1 MINSTN
7 NKHKA
12 FAVKRVAA
20 LITVVLL
27 LAAALVFTGCKQP
40 AGSSSGD
47 SSGGATTGPS
57 GGSSGG
63 GATGPGGGGSG
74 GGGVGPGGGG
84 DLPPAPGFTPVS
96 FGTNGADLKTYLTNT
111 ASPTEINRIEVT
123 GVPSAALAGTAT
135 EAGVLG
141 KIIKESGKMV
151 ALKLPAQSPPPSL
164 KNGFKDCTNLQSVQL
179 EYVYEAGKFDG
190 AFAGCTGLG
199 KGSILVPL
207 EQLHAYQ
214 TAAASM
220 GVALADRFIP
230 SSIEG
235 VWRWV
240 SEQNEGQPLKTFPQD
255 TGGGSQMQPYYCF
268 DHGKVYHA
276 LKGSGHPSEQAQHNG
291 IFKMPGNWGIPY
303 INMVMSFNV
312 TFDSNELT
320 LEEPGR
326 VILKMKKV
334 TDPTVEQ
341 ILAAKPAPGQGGG
354 SGGGTGDSQRAVLT
368 LSPDKRDIKI
378 RAVTTESGSSP
389 ITVEGCTETALSND
403 KDTVLHAT
411 GTTVIL
417 KGNITA
423 LFCAGDTFDSNKLTA
438 LDVQGLPDLRVL
450 DCTNNNLTSLDVH
463 GLTSLEAL
471 CCEGNSEL
479 SVLNIQGAAA
489 LEELDFGGKITTLN
503 LQGFTALHRLSV
515 SGELTTLDVQG
526 LLALQDLKCRYSK
539 LTTLDVQ
546 GLPDLRG
553 LECSNNK
560 LLTTLNV
567 QGLPA
572 LKRLECS
579 HNKLTTLD
587 VQGLPALRYLDCS
600 NNQLNAEAMRTLL
613 TGFPQRQASD
623 YAKCVLYNVDSGEG
637 NHKDFTSASSYP
649 ALKQAFDKA
658 KIEKHWKMYKRIG
671 NKDEAI

>member
-47 SSGGATTGPS
+47 SSGGATTGP
-57 GGSSGG
+57 GGGGGTGPGGG
-63 GATGPGGGGSG
+63 GATGPGEGGAT
-74 GGGVGPGGGG
+74 GPGGGG

-164 KNGFKDCTNLQSVQL
+164 KNGFKDCTNLQSIQL
-179 EYVYEAGKFDG
+179 EYSYEAGKFDG

-240 SEQNEGQPLKTFPQD
+240 SEQNEGQPLKTFPQN

-276 LKGSGHPSEQAQHNG
+276 LKGSGYPSEQAQYNG
-291 IFKMPGNWGIPY
+291 IFKMPGSWGIPY
-303 INMVMSFNV
+303 IYMVMSFNV
-312 TFDSNELT
+312 TFDGTELT
-320 LEEPGR
+320 WEQPGR
-326 VILKMKKV
+326 VTLKMEKV

-341 ILAAKPAPGQGGG
+341 ILAAKPAPEQGGG

-368 LSPDKRDIKI
+368 LSSDKRDIKI
-378 RAVTTESGSSP
+378 RALTASGSSP

-438 LDVQGLPDLRVL
+438 LDVQGLPDLIVL
-450 DCTNNNLTSLDVH
+450 DCRNNNLTSLDVH
-463 GLTSLEAL
+463 GLTSLQSL
-471 CCEGNSEL
+471 ICEGNSEL

-489 LEELDFGGKITTLN
+489 LEELSFGGKITTLN
-503 LQGFTALHRLSV
+503 LQGFTALKRLSV
-515 SGELTTLDVQG
+515 SAELTTLDVQG
-526 LLALQDLKCRYSK
+526 LLALHYLDCSHNK

-546 GLPDLRG
+546 GLL
-553 LECSNNK
+553 
-560 LLTTLNV
+560 
-567 QGLPA
+567 A
-572 LKRLECS
+572 LGHLDCS

-587 VQGLPALRYLDCS
+587 VQGLPALRYLNCS

-613 TGFPQRQASD
+613 TGLPQRKEIDFAQ
-623 YAKCVLYNVDSGEG
+623 CVLYNVDPEEG
-637 NHKDFTSASSYP
+637 NHKDFTSASAYP

-671 NKDEAI
+671 NNNEAI

>member
-40 AGSSSGD
+40 ADSSSGD
-47 SSGGATTGPS
+47 SSGGATTGPG

-63 GATGPGGGGSG
+63 GATGPGGGGA
-74 GGGVGPGGGG
+74 VGPGEGG
-84 DLPPAPGFTPVS
+84 DFPPVPSFTPVS

-151 ALKLPAQSPPPSL
+151 ALKLPAQSPSPSL
-164 KNGFKDCTNLQSVQL
+164 KNGFKDCTNLKSVQL

-240 SEQNEGQPLKTFPQD
+240 SEKNEGQPLKTFPQD

-276 LKGSGHPSEQAQHNG
+276 LKGSGYPSEQAQHNG

-312 TFDSNELT
+312 TFDGTELT
-320 LEEPGR
+320 WEQPGR
-326 VILKMKKV
+326 VTLKMKKV

-378 RAVTTESGSSP
+378 RALTTESGSSP
-389 ITVEGCTETALSND
+389 ITVEGCTETVLSND
-403 KDTVLHAT
+403 TDTVLHAT

-423 LFCAGDTFDSNKLTA
+423 LFCAGDTFYSNKLTA
-438 LDVQGLPDLRVL
+438 LNVQGLPDLRVL
-450 DCTNNNLTSLDVH
+450 DCRNNNLTSLDVH

-471 CCEGNSEL
+471 SCEGNSEL

-489 LEELDFGGKITTLN
+489 LEELSFGGKITTLN
-503 LQGFTALHRLSV
+503 LQGFTALHRLSI
-515 SGELTTLDVQG
+515 SGELTTFDVQG
-526 LLALQDLKCRYSK
+526 LLTLRDLKCRYSK

-546 GLPDLRG
+546 GLPALRG
-553 LECSNNK
+553 
-560 LLTTLNV
+560 
-567 QGLPA
+567 
-572 LKRLECS
+572 LECS

-613 TGFPQRQASD
+613 TGLPQRQASD
-623 YAKCVLYNVDSGEG
+623 YAECVLYNDDPDEG
-637 NHKDFTSASSYP
+637 NHKDFTSASADP
-649 ALKQAFDKA
+649 ALKQAFNKA

-671 NKDEAI
+671 NKNEEI

>member
-47 SSGGATTGPS
+47 SSGGATTGQG
-57 GGSSGG
+57 GGSSGD
-63 GATGPGGGGSG
+63 GATGPGGGGA
-74 GGGVGPGGGG
+74 VGPGGGG
-84 DLPPAPGFTPVS
+84 AVGPGEGGDFPPASGFTPVS

-164 KNGFKDCTNLQSVQL
+164 KNGFKDCTNLQSIQL
-179 EYVYEAGKFDG
+179 EYSYEAGKFDG

-240 SEQNEGQPLKTFPQD
+240 SEQNEGQPLKTFPQN

-276 LKGSGHPSEQAQHNG
+276 LKGSGYPSEQAQHNG

-312 TFDSNELT
+312 TFNGTELT
-320 LEEPGR
+320 WEQPGR
-326 VILKMKKV
+326 VTLKMKKV

-378 RAVTTESGSSP
+378 RVVTTEGGSSP

-403 KDTVLHAT
+403 TDTVLHAT

-438 LDVQGLPDLRVL
+438 LNVQGLPDLELL
-450 DCTNNNLTSLDVH
+450 DCRNNNLTSLDVH
-463 GLTSLEAL
+463 GLTSLKNLDCA
-471 CCEGNSEL
+471 GNIKL
-479 SVLNIQGAAA
+479 SDLNIQGAAA
-489 LEELDFGGKITTLN
+489 LEELSFGGKITTLN
-503 LQGFTALHRLSV
+503 VQGFTALRILRI

-526 LLALQDLKCRYSK
+526 LLALQSLECSYSK

-546 GLPDLRG
+546 GLP
-553 LECSNNK
+553 
-560 LLTTLNV
+560 
-567 QGLPA
+567 A
-572 LKRLECS
+572 LQSLECS

-587 VQGLPALRYLDCS
+587 VQGLPALQYLNCS
-600 NNQLNAEAMRTLL
+600 NNQLNDEAMRTLL
-613 TGFPQRQASD
+613 TGLPQRQESD
-623 YAKCVLYNVDSGEG
+623 FARCVLYNDDPDEG
-637 NHKDFTSASSYP
+637 NHKDFTSASAYP

-671 NKDEAI
+671 NNDEEI

>member
-7 NKHKA
+7 YKHKA

-40 AGSSSGD
+40 ADSSSGD
-47 SSGGATTGPS
+47 SSGGATTGP
-57 GGSSGG
+57 
-63 GATGPGGGGSG
+63 GGGGSG
-74 GGGVGPGGGG
+74 GGVGQGGGGSGGGVGQGGGG

-164 KNGFKDCTNLQSVQL
+164 KNGFKDCTNLQSIQL
-179 EYVYEAGKFDG
+179 EYSYEAGKFDG

-240 SEQNEGQPLKTFPQD
+240 SEQNEGQPLKTFPQN

-276 LKGSGHPSEQAQHNG
+276 LKGSGYPSEQAQHNG

-312 TFDSNELT
+312 TFNGTELT
-320 LEEPGR
+320 WEQPGR
-326 VILKMKKV
+326 VTLKMKKV

-403 KDTVLHAT
+403 TDTVLHAT

-423 LFCAGDTFDSNKLTA
+423 LFCAGDTFYSNKLTA

-450 DCTNNNLTSLDVH
+450 DCRNNNLTSLDVH
-463 GLTSLEAL
+463 GLTSLL
-471 CCEGNSEL
+471 SLLCEGNSEL

-489 LEELDFGGKITTLN
+489 LEELSFGGKITTLN
-503 LQGFTALHRLSV
+503 LQGFTALHRLSI
-515 SGELTTLDVQG
+515 SGELTTFDVQG
-526 LLALQDLKCRYSK
+526 LLTLRDLKCRYSK

-546 GLPDLRG
+546 GLPALRG
-553 LECSNNK
+553 LECSHNKLLTTLNVQGLPALQTLICSHNK

-572 LKRLECS
+572 LK
-579 HNKLTTLD
+579 
-587 VQGLPALRYLDCS
+587 YLDCS

-613 TGFPQRQASD
+613 TGLPQRQESD
-623 YAKCVLYNVDSGEG
+623 FAWCVLYNDDPDEG
-637 NHKDFTSASSYP
+637 NHKDFTSASADP
-649 ALKQAFDKA
+649 ALKQAFNKA

-671 NKDEAI
+671 NSNEAI

>member
-40 AGSSSGD
+40 AGSSNGD
-47 SSGGATTGPS
+47 SSGGATTGPG

-63 GATGPGGGGSG
+63 GATGPGGGGT
-74 GGGVGPGGGG
+74 VGPGEGGG
-84 DLPPAPGFTPVS
+84 FPPAPGFTPVS

-164 KNGFKDCTNLQSVQL
+164 KNGFKDCTNLQSIQL
-179 EYVYEAGKFDG
+179 EYSYEAGKFDG

-240 SEQNEGQPLKTFPQD
+240 SEKNEGQPLKTFPQD
-255 TGGGSQMQPYYCF
+255 TGSGSQMQPYYCF

-276 LKGSGHPSEQAQHNG
+276 LKGSGYPSEQAQHNG

-312 TFDSNELT
+312 TFNGTELT
-320 LEEPGR
+320 WEQPGR
-326 VILKMKKV
+326 VTLKMKKV

-378 RAVTTESGSSP
+378 RVVTTEGGSSP

-403 KDTVLHAT
+403 TDTVLHAT

-423 LFCAGDTFDSNKLTA
+423 LFCAGDTFYSNKLTA

-450 DCTNNNLTSLDVH
+450 DCRNNNLTSLDVH
-463 GLTSLEAL
+463 GLTSLL
-471 CCEGNSEL
+471 SLLCEGNSEL

-489 LEELDFGGKITTLN
+489 LEELSFGGKITTLN
-503 LQGFTALHRLSV
+503 LQGFTALHRLSI
-515 SGELTTLDVQG
+515 SGELTTFDVQG
-526 LLALQDLKCRYSK
+526 LLTLRDLKCRYSK

-546 GLPDLRG
+546 GLPALRG
-553 LECSNNK
+553 LECSHNK

-572 LKRLECS
+572 LK
-579 HNKLTTLD
+579 
-587 VQGLPALRYLDCS
+587 YMDCS

-613 TGFPQRQASD
+613 TGLPQRQESD
-623 YAKCVLYNVDSGEG
+623 FARCVLYNDDPDEG
-637 NHKDFTSASSYP
+637 NHKDFTSASAYP

-671 NKDEAI
+671 NKNEAI

>member
-1 MINSTN
+1 
-7 NKHKA
+7 
-12 FAVKRVAA
+12 
-20 LITVVLL
+20 
-27 LAAALVFTGCKQP
+27 
-40 AGSSSGD
+40 
-47 SSGGATTGPS
+47 
-57 GGSSGG
+57 
-63 GATGPGGGGSG
+63 
-74 GGGVGPGGGG
+74 
-84 DLPPAPGFTPVS
+84 
-96 FGTNGADLKTYLTNT
+96 
-111 ASPTEINRIEVT
+111 
-123 GVPSAALAGTAT
+123 
-135 EAGVLG
+135 
-141 KIIKESGKMV
+141 MV

-240 SEQNEGQPLKTFPQD
+240 SEQNEGQPLKIFPQD

-276 LKGSGHPSEQAQHNG
+276 LKGSGYPSEQAQHNG

-312 TFDSNELT
+312 TFDGTELT
-320 LEEPGR
+320 WEQPGR
-326 VILKMKKV
+326 VTLKMKKV

-354 SGGGTGDSQRAVLT
+354 SGGGTGDSRRAVLT
-368 LSPDKRDIKI
+368 LSPDKRNIKI
-378 RAVTTESGSSP
+378 KALITESGSSP
-389 ITVEGCTETALSND
+389 ITVEGCTETALRND
-403 KDTVLHAT
+403 EDTVLHAT

-417 KGNITA
+417 KGNIIA
-423 LFCAGDTFDSNKLTA
+423 LFCAGDTSDSNKLTA
-438 LDVQGLPDLRVL
+438 LDVQGLPDLRIL
-450 DCTNNNLTSLDVH
+450 DCRNNNLTSLDVH

-471 CCEGNSEL
+471 SCEGNSEL

-489 LEELDFGGKITTLN
+489 LEELNFGGKITTLN
-503 LQGFTALHRLSV
+503 LQGFTALHRLSI
-515 SGELTTLDVQG
+515 SGELTTFDVQG
-526 LLALQDLKCRYSK
+526 LPPDLQDLKCRYSK

-546 GLPDLRG
+546 GLPALRG
-553 LECSNNK
+553 LECSHNK

-572 LKRLECS
+572 LQTLICS

-587 VQGLPALRYLDCS
+587 VQGLPALKYMDCS

-613 TGFPQRQASD
+613 TGLPQRQESD
-623 YAKCVLYNVDSGEG
+623 FAWCVLYNDDPDEG
-637 NHKDFTSASSYP
+637 NHKDFTSASADP

-671 NKDEAI
+671 NSNEAI

>member
-27 LAAALVFTGCKQP
+27 LAAALIFTGCKQP
-40 AGSSSGD
+40 AGSSNGD
-47 SSGGATTGPS
+47 SSGGATTGP
-57 GGSSGG
+57 GGG
-63 GATGPGGGGSG
+63 GATGPGGGGATGPGG
-74 GGGVGPGGGG
+74 GGGVVPGGGG

-151 ALKLPAQSPPPSL
+151 ALKLPAQSPSPSL
-164 KNGFKDCTNLQSVQL
+164 KNGFKDCTNLKSVQL

-220 GVALADRFIP
+220 GVASADRFIP

-240 SEQNEGQPLKTFPQD
+240 SEKNEGQPLKTFPQD
-255 TGGGSQMQPYYCF
+255 TGSGSQMQPYYCF
-268 DHGKVYHA
+268 DHGKMYHA
-276 LKGSGHPSEQAQHNG
+276 LKSSGHPSQYAQYNG

-303 INMVMSFNV
+303 IYMVMSFNV
-312 TFDSNELT
+312 TFDGTELT
-320 LEEPGR
+320 WEQPGR
-326 VILKMKKV
+326 VTLKTKKV

-341 ILAAKPAPGQGGG
+341 ILAAKPAPEQGGG

-368 LSPDKRDIKI
+368 LSPDKRVIKI
-378 RAVTTESGSSP
+378 RALTASGSSP
-389 ITVEGCTETALSND
+389 ITVEGCTETALSNYG
-403 KDTVLHAT
+403 DTVLHAT

-417 KGNITA
+417 KGNIIA
-423 LFCAGDTFDSNKLTA
+423 LFCAGDTFDRNKLTA
-438 LDVQGLPDLRVL
+438 LNVQGLPDLRVL
-450 DCTNNNLTSLDVH
+450 DCRNNNLTSLDVH
-463 GLTSLEAL
+463 GLTSLKNLDCA
-471 CCEGNSEL
+471 GNIEL

-489 LEELDFGGKITTLN
+489 LEELSFGGKITTLN
-503 LQGFTALHRLSV
+503 VQGLTALRILRI

-526 LLALQDLKCRYSK
+526 LLALQSLNCSYSK

-546 GLPDLRG
+546 GLPALRT
-553 LECSNNK
+553 LVCNYNE
-560 LLTTLNV
+560 LTTLDV

-572 LKRLECS
+572 LQSLECS

-587 VQGLPALRYLDCS
+587 VQGLPALQYLDCP
-600 NNQLNAEAMRTLL
+600 NNQLNDEAMRTLL
-613 TGFPQRQASD
+613 TGLPQRQESD
-623 YAKCVLYNVDSGEG
+623 YAGCVLYNDAPDEG
-637 NHKDFTSASSYP
+637 NHKDFTSASAAP
-649 ALKQAFDKA
+649 TLKQAFNKA

-671 NKDEAI
+671 NKNEAI

>member
-47 SSGGATTGPS
+47 SSGGATTGP
-57 GGSSGG
+57 GGGGTGG
-63 GATGPGGGGSG
+63 GATGPGGGGA
-74 GGGVGPGGGG
+74 VGPGEGG
-84 DLPPAPGFTPVS
+84 DLPPAPGFTPIS

-151 ALKLPAQSPPPSL
+151 ALKLPAQSPSPSL
-164 KNGFKDCTNLQSVQL
+164 KNGFKDCTNLKSVQL

-220 GVALADRFIP
+220 GVVLADRFIP

-235 VWRWV
+235 VWRWI
-240 SEQNEGQPLKTFPQD
+240 SEKDEGQPLQTFPQD

-268 DHGKVYHA
+268 DHGKVYQA
-276 LKGSGHPSEQAQHNG
+276 LKESGYPSEQAQHNG

-303 INMVMSFNV
+303 IYMVMSFNI
-312 TFDSNELT
+312 TFESNELT

-326 VILKMKKV
+326 VILKMEKV
-334 TDPTVEQ
+334 SDPTVEQ
-341 ILAAKPAPGQGGG
+341 ILAAKPAPEQGGG
-354 SGGGTGDSQRAVLT
+354 SGGGTGDSRRAVLT
-368 LSPDKRDIKI
+368 LSPDKHDIKI
-378 RAVTTESGSSP
+378 RALTTESGSSP
-389 ITVEGCTETALSND
+389 ITVEGCTETVLSND
-403 KDTVLHAT
+403 TDTVLHAT

-438 LDVQGLPDLRVL
+438 LNVQGLPDLRVL
-450 DCTNNNLTSLDVH
+450 DCRNNNLTSLDVH
-463 GLTSLEAL
+463 GLTSLVAL
-471 CCEGNSEL
+471 ACEGNSEL

-489 LEELDFGGKITTLN
+489 LEELSFGGKITTLN
-503 LQGFTALHRLSV
+503 LQGFTALHRLSI
-515 SGELTTLDVQG
+515 SGELTTFDVQG
-526 LLALQDLKCRYSK
+526 LPPDLHDLKCRYSK

-546 GLPDLRG
+546 GLPALQG
-553 LECSNNK
+553 LECSHNK

-572 LKRLECS
+572 LHNLKCS
-579 HNKLTTLD
+579 HNKLLTTLN
-587 VQGLPALRYLDCS
+587 VQGLPALQYLDCS

-613 TGFPQRQASD
+613 TGLPQRQESD
-623 YAKCVLYNVDSGEG
+623 SAWCVLYNDDPDEG
-637 NHKDFTSASSYP
+637 NHKDFTSASADP

-671 NKDEAI
+671 NSNEAI

>member
-40 AGSSSGD
+40 ADSSSGD
-47 SSGGATTGPS
+47 SSGGATTGPG

-74 GGGVGPGGGG
+74 GGAVGPGGGG

-164 KNGFKDCTNLQSVQL
+164 KNGFKDCTNLKSVQL

-240 SEQNEGQPLKTFPQD
+240 SEKNEGQPLKTFPQD

-276 LKGSGHPSEQAQHNG
+276 LKGSGYPSEQAQHNG

-312 TFDSNELT
+312 TFNGTELT
-320 LEEPGR
+320 WEQPGR
-326 VILKMKKV
+326 VTLKMKKV

-354 SGGGTGDSQRAVLT
+354 SGGGTGDSRRAVLT
-368 LSPDKRDIKI
+368 LSPDKHDIKI
-378 RAVTTESGSSP
+378 RAVTTESSSSP
-389 ITVEGCTETALSND
+389 ITVEGCTETVLSND

-438 LDVQGLPDLRVL
+438 LNVQGLPDLRVL
-450 DCTNNNLTSLDVH
+450 DCRNNNLTSLDVH
-463 GLTSLEAL
+463 GLTSLQGL
-471 CCEGNSEL
+471 LCEGNSEL

-489 LEELDFGGKITTLN
+489 LEELSFGGKITTLN
-503 LQGFTALHRLSV
+503 LQGFTALKRLNISA
-515 SGELTTLDVQG
+515 ELTTLDVQG
-526 LLALQDLKCRYSK
+526 LLALQY
-539 LTTLDVQ
+539 LD
-546 GLPDLRG
+546 
-553 LECSNNK
+553 
-560 LLTTLNV
+560 
-567 QGLPA
+567 
-572 LKRLECS
+572 CS

-587 VQGLPALRYLDCS
+587 VQGLPALRYLNCS

-613 TGFPQRQASD
+613 TGFPQRQESD
-623 YAKCVLYNVDSGEG
+623 YAKCVLYNVGPGEG
-637 NHKDFTSASSYP
+637 NHKDFTSASFYP

-658 KIEKHWKMYKRIG
+658 KSEKHWKMYKCIG
-671 NKDEAI
+671 NKNEDEEI

>member
-47 SSGGATTGPS
+47 SSGGATTGP
-57 GGSSGG
+57 GGGGTGPGGGGTGPGGG
-63 GATGPGGGGSG
+63 GATGPGEGGGF
-74 GGGVGPGGGG
+74 
-84 DLPPAPGFTPVS
+84 PPAPGFTPVS

-240 SEQNEGQPLKTFPQD
+240 SEKNEGQPLRIFPQD
-255 TGGGSQMQPYYCF
+255 TGLGSQMQPYYCF
-268 DHGKVYHA
+268 DHGKVYYA
-276 LKGSGHPSEQAQHNG
+276 LKGSGYPSQYAQHNG
-291 IFKMPGNWGIPY
+291 IFKMPGDWGIPY
-303 INMVMSFNV
+303 IYMVMSFNI
-312 TFDSNELT
+312 TFNGTELT
-320 LEEPGR
+320 WEQPGR
-326 VILKMKKV
+326 VILKMEKV

-341 ILAAKPAPGQGGG
+341 ILAAQPYPAQGGG
-354 SGGGTGDSQRAVLT
+354 SGGGTGDSRRAVLT

-378 RAVTTESGSSP
+378 RALTTESGSSP
-389 ITVEGCTETALSND
+389 ITVEGCTETALSNYG
-403 KDTVLHAT
+403 DTVLHAT

-417 KGNITA
+417 KGNIIA
-423 LFCAGDTFDSNKLTA
+423 LFCAGDTFDRNKLTA
-438 LDVQGLPDLRVL
+438 LNVQGLPDLRVL
-450 DCTNNNLTSLDVH
+450 DCRNNNLTSLDVH
-463 GLTSLEAL
+463 GLTSLKNLDCA
-471 CCEGNSEL
+471 GNIEL

-489 LEELDFGGKITTLN
+489 LEELSFGGKITTLN
-503 LQGFTALHRLSV
+503 LQGLTALRILRI

-526 LLALQDLKCRYSK
+526 LLALQSLNCSYSK

-546 GLPDLRG
+546 GLPALRT
-553 LECSNNK
+553 LVCNYSE
-560 LLTTLNV
+560 LTTLDV

-572 LKRLECS
+572 LQSLECS

-587 VQGLPALRYLDCS
+587 VQGLPALQYLDCS

-613 TGFPQRQASD
+613 TGLPQRQESD
-623 YAKCVLYNVDSGEG
+623 SAWCVLYNDDPDEG
-637 NHKDFTSASSYP
+637 NHKDFTSASADP
-649 ALKQAFDKA
+649 ALKQAFNKA
-658 KIEKHWKMYKRIG
+658 KIEKHWRMYKRIG
-671 NKDEAI
+671 NKNEEI

>member
-47 SSGGATTGPS
+47 SSGGATTGQG
-57 GGSSGG
+57 GGSSGD
-63 GATGPGGGGSG
+63 GATGPGGGGA
-74 GGGVGPGGGG
+74 VGPGGGG
-84 DLPPAPGFTPVS
+84 AVGPGEGGDFPPASGFTPVS

-164 KNGFKDCTNLQSVQL
+164 KNGFKDCTNLQSIQL
-179 EYVYEAGKFDG
+179 EYSYEAGKFDG

-240 SEQNEGQPLKTFPQD
+240 SEQNEGQPLKTFPQN

-276 LKGSGHPSEQAQHNG
+276 LKGSGYPSEQAQHNG

-312 TFDSNELT
+312 TFNGTELT
-320 LEEPGR
+320 WEQPGR
-326 VILKMKKV
+326 VTLKMKKV

-378 RAVTTESGSSP
+378 RVVTTEGGSSP

-403 KDTVLHAT
+403 TDTVLHAT

-438 LDVQGLPDLRVL
+438 LNVQGLPDLELL
-450 DCTNNNLTSLDVH
+450 DCRNNNLTSLDVH
-463 GLTSLEAL
+463 GLTSLKNLDCA
-471 CCEGNSEL
+471 GNIKL
-479 SVLNIQGAAA
+479 SDLNIQGAAA
-489 LEELDFGGKITTLN
+489 LEELSFGGKITTLN
-503 LQGFTALHRLSV
+503 VQGFTALRILRI

-526 LLALQDLKCRYSK
+526 LLALQSLNCSYSK

-546 GLPDLRG
+546 GLP
-553 LECSNNK
+553 
-560 LLTTLNV
+560 
-567 QGLPA
+567 A
-572 LKRLECS
+572 LQSLECS

-587 VQGLPALRYLDCS
+587 VQGLPALQYLNCS
-600 NNQLNAEAMRTLL
+600 NNQLNDEAMRTLL
-613 TGFPQRQASD
+613 TGLPQRQESD
-623 YAKCVLYNVDSGEG
+623 FARCVLYNDDPDEG
-637 NHKDFTSASSYP
+637 NHKDFTSASAYP

-671 NKDEAI
+671 NNDEEI

>member
-27 LAAALVFTGCKQP
+27 LAAALIFTGCKQP

-47 SSGGATTGPS
+47 SSGGATTGP
-57 GGSSGG
+57 GGGGTGG
-63 GATGPGGGGSG
+63 GATGPGGGGA
-74 GGGVGPGGGG
+74 VGPGEGG

-164 KNGFKDCTNLQSVQL
+164 KNGFKDCTNLQSIQL
-179 EYVYEAGKFDG
+179 EYACEAEKFEG

-214 TAAASM
+214 TAAAFM

-235 VWRWV
+235 VWRWI
-240 SEQNEGQPLKTFPQD
+240 SEQSQGQPLKTFPQD
-255 TGGGSQMQPYYCF
+255 TGSGSQMQPYYCF

-276 LKGSGHPSEQAQHNG
+276 LKGSGYPSEQAQHNG
-291 IFKMPGNWGIPY
+291 IFKMPENWGIPY
-303 INMVMSFNV
+303 IYMVMSFNI
-312 TFDSNELT
+312 TFDGTELT
-320 LEEPGR
+320 WEQPGR
-326 VILKMKKV
+326 VTLKMKKV

-341 ILAAKPAPGQGGG
+341 ILAAKPAPEQGGG
-354 SGGGTGDSQRAVLT
+354 SGSGTGDSQRAVLT

-378 RAVTTESGSSP
+378 RVVTTEGSSSP

-403 KDTVLHAT
+403 TDTVLHAT

-438 LDVQGLPDLRVL
+438 LNVQGLPDLRVL
-450 DCTNNNLTSLDVH
+450 DCRNNNLTSLDVH

-471 CCEGNSEL
+471 GCEGNIEL
-479 SVLNIQGAAA
+479 SDLNIQGAAA
-489 LEELDFGGKITTLN
+489 LEELSFGGKITTLN

-515 SGELTTLDVQG
+515 FGELTTLDVQG
-526 LLALQDLKCRYSK
+526 LLALQSLNCSYSK

-546 GLPDLRG
+546 GLPALRG

-572 LKRLECS
+572 LRTLECS

-587 VQGLPALRYLDCS
+587 VQGLPALRYLNCS

-613 TGFPQRQASD
+613 TGLPQRQESD
-623 YAKCVLYNVDSGEG
+623 SAWCVLYNDDPDEG
-637 NHKDFTSASSYP
+637 NHKDFTSASAYP
-649 ALKQAFDKA
+649 ALKQAFNKA
-658 KIEKHWKMYKRIG
+658 KSEKHWKMYKRIG
-671 NKDEAI
+671 YNNEAI

>member
-40 AGSSSGD
+40 AGSSNGD
-47 SSGGATTGPS
+47 SSGGATTGPG

-63 GATGPGGGGSG
+63 GATGPGGGGT
-74 GGGVGPGGGG
+74 VGPGEGGG
-84 DLPPAPGFTPVS
+84 FPPAPGFTPVS

-164 KNGFKDCTNLQSVQL
+164 KNGFKDCTNLKSVQL

-240 SEQNEGQPLKTFPQD
+240 SEKNEGQPLKTFPQD

-276 LKGSGHPSEQAQHNG
+276 LKGSGYPSEQAQHNG

-312 TFDSNELT
+312 TFDGTELT
-320 LEEPGR
+320 WEQPGR
-326 VILKMKKV
+326 VTLKMKKV

-341 ILAAKPAPGQGGG
+341 ILAAKPAPEQGGG

-378 RAVTTESGSSP
+378 RALTTESGSSP
-389 ITVEGCTETALSND
+389 ITVEGCTETALSNYG
-403 KDTVLHAT
+403 DTVLHAT

-417 KGNITA
+417 KGNITR

-438 LDVQGLPDLRVL
+438 LNVQGLPDLELL
-450 DCTNNNLTSLDVH
+450 DCRNNNLTSLDVH
-463 GLTSLEAL
+463 GLTSLKNLDCA
-471 CCEGNSEL
+471 GNIEL

-489 LEELDFGGKITTLN
+489 LEELSFGGKITTLN
-503 LQGFTALHRLSV
+503 LQGFTALHRLSI
-515 SGELTTLDVQG
+515 SGELTTFDVQG
-526 LLALQDLKCRYSK
+526 LPPDLHDLKCRYSK

-546 GLPDLRG
+546 GLPALQG
-553 LECSNNK
+553 LECSHNKLLTTLNVKGLPALRALVCSHNK

-567 QGLPA
+567 QGLPD
-572 LKRLECS
+572 L
-579 HNKLTTLD
+579 
-587 VQGLPALRYLDCS
+587 QYLDCS

-613 TGFPQRQASD
+613 TDLPQRQASD
-623 YAKCVLYNVDSGEG
+623 SAWCVLYNDDPGEG
-637 NHKDFTSASSYP
+637 NHKDFTSASADP
-649 ALKQAFDKA
+649 ALKQAFNKA
-658 KIEKHWKMYKRIG
+658 KIEKHWRMYKRIG
-671 NKDEAI
+671 NKNEEI

>member
-47 SSGGATTGPS
+47 SSGGATTGP
-57 GGSSGG
+57 GGGGTGPGGG
-63 GATGPGGGGSG
+63 GATGPGEGGATGPGEGGGF
-74 GGGVGPGGGG
+74 
-84 DLPPAPGFTPVS
+84 PPAPGFTPVS

-151 ALKLPAQSPPPSL
+151 ALKLPAQSPSPSL
-164 KNGFKDCTNLQSVQL
+164 KNGFKDCTNLKSVQL

-190 AFAGCTGLG
+190 AFAGCTGLE

-240 SEQNEGQPLKTFPQD
+240 SEKNEGQPLKTFPLD
-255 TGGGSQMQPYYCF
+255 TGSGSQMQPYYCF

-276 LKGSGHPSEQAQHNG
+276 LKGSGYPSEQAQYNG
-291 IFKMPGNWGIPY
+291 IFKMPGSWGIPY
-303 INMVMSFNV
+303 IYMVMSFNV
-312 TFDSNELT
+312 TFDGTELT
-320 LEEPGR
+320 WEQPGR
-326 VILKMKKV
+326 VTLKMEKV

-341 ILAAKPAPGQGGG
+341 ILAAKPAPEQGGG

-368 LSPDKRDIKI
+368 LSPDKRVIKI
-378 RAVTTESGSSP
+378 RALTASGSSP
-389 ITVEGCTETALSND
+389 ITVEGCTETALSNYG
-403 KDTVLHAT
+403 DTELHAT

-417 KGNITA
+417 KGNITR
-423 LFCAGDTFDSNKLTA
+423 LFCAGDTSDSNKLTA
-438 LDVQGLPDLRVL
+438 LNVQGLPDLELL
-450 DCTNNNLTSLDVH
+450 DCRNNNLTSLDVH
-463 GLTSLEAL
+463 GLTSLKNLDCA
-471 CCEGNSEL
+471 GNIEL
-479 SVLNIQGAAA
+479 SDLNIQGAAA
-489 LEELDFGGKITTLN
+489 LEELSFGGKITTLN
-503 LQGFTALHRLSV
+503 VQGFTALRILRI

-526 LLALQDLKCRYSK
+526 LLALQSLNCSYSK

-546 GLPDLRG
+546 GLPALRS
-553 LECSNNK
+553 LECNYNE
-560 LLTTLNV
+560 LTTLDV

-572 LKRLECS
+572 LQSLECS

-587 VQGLPALRYLDCS
+587 VQGLPALQYLNCS
-600 NNQLNAEAMRTLL
+600 NNQLNDEAMRTLL
-613 TGFPQRQASD
+613 TGLPQRQASD
-623 YAKCVLYNVDSGEG
+623 YAQCVLYNDDPDEG
-637 NHKDFTSASSYP
+637 NHKDFTSASAAP
-649 ALKQAFDKA
+649 TLKQAFNKA
-658 KIEKHWKMYKRIG
+658 KSEKHWKMYKRIG
-671 NKDEAI
+671 GYNNEAI

>member
-27 LAAALVFTGCKQP
+27 LAAALIFTGCKQP

-47 SSGGATTGPS
+47 SSGGATTGP
-57 GGSSGG
+57 GGG
-63 GATGPGGGGSG
+63 GATGPGE
-74 GGGVGPGGGG
+74 GG

-164 KNGFKDCTNLQSVQL
+164 KNGFKDCTNLQSIQL
-179 EYVYEAGKFDG
+179 EYAYEEGKFDG

-220 GVALADRFIP
+220 GVAFADRFIP

-240 SEQNEGQPLKTFPQD
+240 SEKNEGQPLKTFPQD
-255 TGGGSQMQPYYCF
+255 TGSGSQMQPYYCF
-268 DHGKVYHA
+268 DHGKMYHA
-276 LKGSGHPSEQAQHNG
+276 LKSSGHPSQYAQYNG

-303 INMVMSFNV
+303 IYMVMSFNV
-312 TFDSNELT
+312 TFDGTELT
-320 LEEPGR
+320 WEQPGR
-326 VILKMKKV
+326 VILKMEKV

-341 ILAAKPAPGQGGG
+341 ILAAKPAPEQGGG

-368 LSPDKRDIKI
+368 LSPDKRVIKI
-378 RAVTTESGSSP
+378 RALTASGSSP
-389 ITVEGCTETALSND
+389 ITVEGCTETALNNYG
-403 KDTVLHAT
+403 DTVLHAT

-417 KGNITA
+417 KGNITR
-423 LFCAGDTFDSNKLTA
+423 LFCANDTFDSSKLTA
-438 LDVQGLPDLRVL
+438 LNVQGLPDLELL
-450 DCTNNNLTSLDVH
+450 DCRNNNLTSLDVH
-463 GLTSLEAL
+463 GLTSLKNLDCA
-471 CCEGNSEL
+471 GNIEL
-479 SVLNIQGAAA
+479 SVLNIQGATA
-489 LEELDFGGKITTLN
+489 LEELSFGGKITTLN
-503 LQGFTALHRLSV
+503 LQGFTALHRLSI

-526 LLALQDLKCRYSK
+526 LLALQSLNCRYSK

-587 VQGLPALRYLDCS
+587 VQGLPALQYLNCS
-600 NNQLNAEAMRTLL
+600 NNQLNDEAMRTLL
-613 TGFPQRQASD
+613 TGLPQRQASD
-623 YAKCVLYNVDSGEG
+623 YAECVLYNDDPDEG
-637 NHKDFTSASSYP
+637 NHKDFTSASADT
-649 ALKQAFDKA
+649 ALKQAFNKA

-671 NKDEAI
+671 NNNEEI

>member
-40 AGSSSGD
+40 ADSSSGD
-47 SSGGATTGPS
+47 SSGGATTGP
-57 GGSSGG
+57 
-63 GATGPGGGGSG
+63 GGGGSG
-74 GGGVGPGGGG
+74 GGVGQGGDG

-164 KNGFKDCTNLQSVQL
+164 KNGFKDCTNLQSIQL
-179 EYVYEAGKFDG
+179 EYSYEAGKFDG

-240 SEQNEGQPLKTFPQD
+240 SEQNEGQPLKTFPQN

-268 DHGKVYHA
+268 DHGKVYYA
-276 LKGSGHPSEQAQHNG
+276 LKGSGYPSEQAQHNG
-291 IFKMPGNWGIPY
+291 IFKMPENWGIPY
-303 INMVMSFNV
+303 INMVMSFNI
-312 TFDSNELT
+312 TFDGTELT
-320 LEEPGR
+320 WEQPGR
-326 VILKMKKV
+326 VTLKMKKV

-341 ILAAKPAPGQGGG
+341 ILAAQPHPEQGGG
-354 SGGGTGDSQRAVLT
+354 SGGGTGDSRRAVLT
-368 LSPDKRDIKI
+368 LSPDKRNIKI
-378 RAVTTESGSSP
+378 RALITESGSSP
-389 ITVEGCTETALSND
+389 ITVEGCTETALRND
-403 KDTVLHAT
+403 EDTVLHAT

-417 KGNITA
+417 KGNIIA
-423 LFCAGDTFDSNKLTA
+423 LFCAGDTSDSNKLTA
-438 LDVQGLPDLRVL
+438 LDVQGLPDLRIL
-450 DCTNNNLTSLDVH
+450 DCRNNNLTSLDVH
-463 GLTSLEAL
+463 GLTSLKNLDCA
-471 CCEGNSEL
+471 GNIEL

-489 LEELDFGGKITTLN
+489 LEELSFGGKITTLN
-503 LQGFTALHRLSV
+503 VQGLTALRILRIS
-515 SGELTTLDVQG
+515 SELTTLDVQG
-526 LLALQDLKCRYSK
+526 LPA
-539 LTTLDVQ
+539 
-546 GLPDLRG
+546 LRG
-553 LECSNNK
+553 
-560 LLTTLNV
+560 
-567 QGLPA
+567 
-572 LKRLECS
+572 LECS

-587 VQGLPALRYLDCS
+587 VQGLPALQYLDCS
-600 NNQLNAEAMRTLL
+600 NNQLNDEAMRTLL
-613 TGFPQRQASD
+613 TGLPQRQESD
-623 YAKCVLYNVDSGEG
+623 YAGCVLYNDAPDEG
-637 NHKDFTSASSYP
+637 NHKDFTSASAAP
-649 ALKQAFDKA
+649 ALKQAFNKA
-658 KIEKHWKMYKRIG
+658 KSEKHWKMYKRIG
-671 NKDEAI
+671 NNNNEEI